1 MKVALVHDFLV
12 EFGGAERVLEAL
24 CEIFPKAPIYTAF
37 YKKGSTAYER
47 FKNKKIVASWAHHV
61 PFFASKLHSPLRF
74 LAPKIWN
81 SFDFSNYD
89 LVISSSSWYITR
101 GFKGA
106 KGDKEF
112 VEICYC
118 HTPPRY
124 LYGYRTSVDYK
135 KNPLIK
141 AYAIFVNHFIRM
153 YDYEAA
159 QRVDY
164 FVANSE
170 EVKRRIQKFYRRES
184 KVIYPPVDVGRFS
197 RKTQNAK
204 RLKQEKALGISH
216 SSLSNYFLSVSR
228 LAGAKN
234 IDLIVEVCKKLDLPL
249 KVVGTGREMQALK
262 ELATRNTKHE
272 TRNNIEFMGE
282 VDDEELVELY
292 QNCWAVI
299 FAASQE
305 DFGIVPV
312 EAMAAGKPVIALA
325 EGGVLETVVDGKTG
339 VYFDWATPE
348 SLTIAIK
355 NFEKLEKNGA
365 FDPEFI
371 QAHAQKFSKERFKR
385 EILKF
390 VESKTK

>member
-1 MKVALVHDFLV
+1 MRVALVHDFLV

-24 CEIFPKAPIYTAF
+24 CEIFPKASIYTAF
-37 YKKGSTAYER
+37 YRKGSTAYER
-47 FKNKKIVASWAHHV
+47 FKGKKIVASWAQNV

-81 SFDFSNYD
+81 SFDFSKYD

-101 GFKGA
+101 GFKGVKKA
-106 KGDKEF
+106 KGGKGF
-112 VEICYC
+112 VEVCYC

-135 KNPLIK
+135 KNPLVN
-141 AYAIFVNHFIRM
+141 AYAMFINHFIRM
-153 YDYEAA
+153 HDYEAA

-164 FVANSE
+164 FIANSE

-184 KVIYPPVDVGRFS
+184 KVIYPLVDTKKFEVRN
-197 RKTQNAK
+197 NAGA
-204 RLKQEKALGISH
+204 RSKAAKFEVPGG
-216 SSLSNYFLSVSR
+216 YFLSVSR

-234 IDLIVEVCKKLDLPL
+234 IDLIVEVCKKLNLPL

-262 ELATRNTKHE
+262 ELATRNKKQE
-272 TRNNIEFMGE
+272 TRDNIEFLGE
-282 VDDEELVELY
+282 VDDKELVELY
-292 QNCWAVI
+292 QNCRTLI

-339 VYFDWATPE
+339 VYFDGATSE
-348 SLTIAIK
+348 SLTLAIN
-355 NFEKLEKNGA
+355 NFQKLEKNGA
-365 FDPEFI
+365 FDPKSI
-371 QAHAQKFSKERFKR
+371 RAHAQKFSKERFKR

-390 VESKTK
+390 VESKIK

>member
-1 MKVALVHDFLV
+1 MKVALVHDFLI

-24 CEIFPKAPIYTAF
+24 CEIYPKAPIYTAF

-164 FVANSE
+164 FIANSE

-262 ELATRNTKHE
+262 ELATRNTK
-272 TRNNIEFMGE
+272 N
-282 VDDEELVELY
+282 
-292 QNCWAVI
+292 Q
-299 FAASQE
+299 
-305 DFGIVPV
+305 
-312 EAMAAGKPVIALA
+312 
-325 EGGVLETVVDGKTG
+325 
-339 VYFDWATPE
+339 TPKK
-348 SLTIAIK
+348 I
-355 NFEKLEKNGA
+355 
-365 FDPEFI
+365 
-371 QAHAQKFSKERFKR
+371 
-385 EILKF
+385 
-390 VESKTK
+390 

>member
-1 MKVALVHDFLV
+1 VRVALVHDFLV

-24 CEIFPKAPIYTAF
+24 CEIFPKASIYTAF
-37 YKKGSTAYER
+37 YRKGSTAYER
-47 FKNKKIVASWAHHV
+47 FKGKKIVASWAQNV

-81 SFDFSNYD
+81 SFDFSKYD

-101 GFKGA
+101 GFKGVKKA
-106 KGDKEF
+106 KGGKGF
-112 VEICYC
+112 VEVCYC

-135 KNPLIK
+135 KNPLVN
-141 AYAIFVNHFIRM
+141 AYAMFINHFIRM
-153 YDYEAA
+153 HDYEAA

-164 FVANSE
+164 FIANSE

-184 KVIYPPVDVGRFS
+184 KVIYPLVDTKKFEVRN
-197 RKTQNAK
+197 NAGA
-204 RLKQEKALGISH
+204 RSKAAKFEVPGG
-216 SSLSNYFLSVSR
+216 YFLSVSR

-234 IDLIVEVCKKLDLPL
+234 IDLIVEVCKKLNLPL

-262 ELATRNTKHE
+262 ELATRNKKQE
-272 TRNNIEFMGE
+272 TRDNIEFLGE
-282 VDDEELVELY
+282 VDDKELVELY
-292 QNCWAVI
+292 QNCRTLI

-339 VYFDWATPE
+339 VYFDGATSE
-348 SLTIAIK
+348 SLTLAIN
-355 NFEKLEKNGA
+355 NFQKLEKNGA
-365 FDPEFI
+365 FDPKSI
-371 QAHAQKFSKERFKR
+371 RAHAQKFSKERFKR

-390 VESKTK
+390 VESKIK